1 MIYDVLIFGAG
12 PAGLTAGIYSARAG
26 LSTVIVENNAPG
38 GQASITPDIQNY
50 PGIDSIAGFALTQN
64 MINQCQKFGVT
75 FVYDQIKNVILNNSI
90 KVCETSFNG
99 KIEAK
104 TVIIA
109 SGAHSRKLGLENEDK
124 LLGKGISYC
133 ATCDGGF
140 YKGKTV
146 AVVGGGDTAVEDA
159 MYLLKFAKKVYLI
172 HRRDQLRAKG
182 TMAEKLLSSSVEPI
196 WNSQVVALNANEKLE
211 SISIYNK
218 INNETTTLPVD
229 GLFVAVGQVP
239 SSSLFDVEKD
249 ENGYIITDER
259 TLKTNIEGVFAAGD
273 IRQKDLRQIVTAT
286 SDGAI
291 ASNQVFIY
299 LSNL

>member
-12 PAGLTAGIYSARAG
+12 PAGLTAGIYAARAG
-26 LSTVIVENNAPG
+26 LKTAIIESSAPG

-50 PGIDSIAGFALTQN
+50 PGIDSIAGFMLTQN
-64 MINQCQKFGVT
+64 MMNQCQKFGTT
-75 FVYDQIKNVILNNSI
+75 FFYDQPKNVILNGSI
-90 KVCETSFNG
+90 KVCETNYNG
-99 KIEAK
+99 NIEAK

-109 SGAHSRKLGLENEDK
+109 SGAHSRKLGLEKEDK
-124 LLGKGISYC
+124 FLGKGISYC

-159 MYLLKFAKKVYLI
+159 TYLLNFAKKVYLI

-182 TMAEKLLSSSVEPI
+182 TMAERLLKSNVEPI
-196 WNSQVVALNANEKLE
+196 WNSQITSLNGQDRLE

-218 INNETTTLPVD
+218 ITNETTELPID
-229 GLFVAVGQVP
+229 GVFVAVGQTP
-239 SSSLFDVEKD
+239 SSSLFDVAKD
-249 ENGYIITDER
+249 ENGYIIADER
-259 TLKTNIEGVFAAGD
+259 TLKTNINGVFVAGD
-273 IRQKDLRQIVTAT
+273 VRQKDLRQIVTAT

-291 ASNQVFIY
+291 AANQVFIY
-299 LSNL
+299 LSNN